1 MSDWRE
7 QQQRRDRVRR
17 DEVMSLPVVQV
28 RHHGVIDGHD
38 GDVRVCASV
47 GPGGEVV
54 VVWTTAAS
62 LEAVTARTVSAGG
75 ASFPDPG
82 AARPVAAR
90 ITVHAPELAAVTRIA
105 DLALAHITVQPMPGG
120 RFLVAGARCRWRRD
134 GPDRNGV
141 LYDPDGQVISQH
153 VLGDGI
159 EHVLAT
165 STGQVW
171 VGYFDEGIYGNYGWG
186 QADTQEPIGAYG
198 IVRFSPGLEP
208 AWHYPRYTEVG
219 PWDAISDCYALNVD
233 DTCAWA
239 CYDTDFPVVRIRED
253 TVTGWD
259 NDIKGARA
267 LAVANSR
274 VALFGGYGPDHDRL
288 AVTELNAGHARLGG
302 EYRIV
307 LPGGQPLPP
316 GTQVTGRGPRLHFLT
331 DTDWYQLDVGDI
343 PG

>member
-82 AARPVAAR
+82 AIRPVAAR

-153 VLGDGI
+153 
-159 EHVLAT
+159 
-165 STGQVW
+165 
-171 VGYFDEGIYGNYGWG
+171 
-186 QADTQEPIGAYG
+186 
-198 IVRFSPGLEP
+198 
-208 AWHYPRYTEVG
+208 
-219 PWDAISDCYALNVD
+219 
-233 DTCAWA
+233 
-239 CYDTDFPVVRIRED
+239 
-253 TVTGWD
+253 
-259 NDIKGARA
+259 
-267 LAVANSR
+267 
-274 VALFGGYGPDHDRL
+274 
-288 AVTELNAGHARLGG
+288 
-302 EYRIV
+302 
-307 LPGGQPLPP
+307 
-316 GTQVTGRGPRLHFLT
+316 
-331 DTDWYQLDVGDI
+331 
-343 PG
+343 